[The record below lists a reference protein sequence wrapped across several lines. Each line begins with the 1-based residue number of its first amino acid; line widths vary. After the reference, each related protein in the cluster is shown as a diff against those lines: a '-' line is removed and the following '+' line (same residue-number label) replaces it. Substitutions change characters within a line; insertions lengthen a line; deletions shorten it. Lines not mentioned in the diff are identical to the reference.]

1 MIPLLSRESV
11 RALDRDAIARLKVP
25 GIVLMENAGLG
36 ATEVLL
42 REFGSERARDALV
55 LGGPGQNGGDAWVVA
70 RQLELRGFSPRCVLV
85 GDPAMVRGDARVN
98 LEALRALGVM
108 VEVCGE
114 RELPRLSGALARAS
128 LVVDG
133 LFGTGLDRDIQGFQ
147 ASVVEAV
154 NAAHR
159 PVFALDLPSG
169 IDADTGQIRGVAMHA
184 RCTATFAAHKP
195 GLHQFPGAELAGR
208 VYGVSIGVP
217 LPKQPPWGI
226 IEAEDVAAAVP
237 ARHPN
242 AHKGTNGRVLILAG
256 SRGKTGAALL
266 SGTGAL
272 RAGAGL
278 VTIVSDAETQ
288 RVLEHKV
295 VELMTEALSDAAPRD
310 DALALA
316 ASCDAAVLGPGFG
329 LAEDRRALA
338 RELAVAL
345 PVPCVLDADAL
356 SALSG
361 HLQVLRQARAPRIL
375 TPHPGEAARLL
386 GSSVAQVEADR
397 CARARELAE
406 ASGQVVVL
414 KGARTVIVSPDGEL
428 RICRSGTPALGT
440 AGTGDVLSGALAALS
455 VSLAPFTAAWAGVEL
470 HARAGT
476 LAARA
481 DRGALASEVA
491 AQLAAALA
499 QCRPAP
505 SASMTDPGA

>member
-1 MIPLLSRESV
+1 MIRPVASQNVEMNGVEKTAGSTRMDFATSGITPPPLN
-11 RALDRDAIARLKVP
+11 P
-25 GIVLMENAGLG
+25 GAPQG
-36 ATEVLL
+36 APV
-42 REFGSERARDALV
+42 EFGDTKTQVTGILTRIEGILKAQGYSFGDVVMMRV
-55 LGGPGQNGGDAWVVA
+55 L
-70 RQLELRGFSPRCVLV
+70 LV
-85 GDPAMVRGDARVN
+85 GDPAKVRGDARVN
-98 LEALRALGVM
+98 LDVLRALGVPLD
-108 VEVCGE
+108 VCGE
-114 RELPRLSGALARAS
+114 SELPRLEDALADAS

-147 ASVVEAV
+147 ASVVEAL
-154 NAAHR
+154 NAAHK

-169 IDADTGQIRGVAMHA
+169 LDADTGQIRGVAVRA

-217 LPKQPPWGI
+217 LPKPLPWGI

-237 ARHPN
+237 PRHPN

-266 SGTGAL
+266 SGTAAL

-278 VTIVSDAETQ
+278 VTIASDAETQ

-295 VELMTEALSDAAPRD
+295 VELMTEALSDASPRE

-316 ASCDAAVLGPGFG
+316 SHCDAAVLGPGFG
-329 LAEDRRALA
+329 LTVSRRGLS
-338 RELAVAL
+338 RELALQL

-356 SALSG
+356 SALAG
-361 HLQVLRQARAPRIL
+361 HLQSLRQAQAPRVL

-386 GSSVAQVEADR
+386 GSSVSHIETDR
-397 CARARELAE
+397 CARALELAE

-414 KGARTVIVSPDGEL
+414 KGARTVIASPTGEL

-440 AGTGDVLSGALAALS
+440 AGAGDVLSGVIAALS
-455 VSLAPFTAAWAGVEL
+455 VALPPFAAAWAAVEL
-470 HARAGT
+470 HARAGV
-476 LAARA
+476 LAARG
-481 DRGALASEVA
+481 DRGLVASQVA
-491 AQLAAALA
+491 GQLSAALE
-499 QCRPAP
+499 QCRA
-505 SASMTDPGA
+505 T